1 LLKLILIIYKLKIKK
16 LSMLLKINYKNKLK
30 VGINK
35 KIKKIWKCSIL
46 KDLLNNQNKLLKILK
61 INTIKKISI

>member
-1 LLKLILIIYKLKIKK
+1 
-16 LSMLLKINYKNKLK
+16 MLLKINYKNKLK

-61 INTIKKISI
+61 IKTIKKISI